1 MNSLSEQLDIK
12 NFNFND
18 YYPKNEFDRVNC
30 FLNLVKPILDF
41 RMVPN
46 GYLTDFEGGT
56 ITNYEFAIFHKHNG
70 IEHKLTSE
78 EYIYF
83 ILKKLHLLFEN
94 HVGMREPMY
103 SWIREILT
111 IMDSIDKIK
120 KHLEIIR
127 VIIHGSPYWVAFE
140 EEEKEEIY
148 E

>member
-12 NFNFND
+12 NFNFD
-18 YYPKNEFDRVNC
+18 YYHPKNEFDKVNC

-41 RMVPN
+41 RLRQDGM
-46 GYLTDFEGGT
+46 LS
-56 ITNYEFAIFHKHNG
+56 IFHKHNG
-70 IEHKLTSE
+70 TENRLTFE
-78 EYIYF
+78 EYTYF
-83 ILKKLHLLFEN
+83 ILKKLHLHFEN

-111 IMDSIDKIK
+111 IMDSIDKVK

-127 VIIHGSPYWVAFE
+127 IILKGSPYWVALEEEEEEEE